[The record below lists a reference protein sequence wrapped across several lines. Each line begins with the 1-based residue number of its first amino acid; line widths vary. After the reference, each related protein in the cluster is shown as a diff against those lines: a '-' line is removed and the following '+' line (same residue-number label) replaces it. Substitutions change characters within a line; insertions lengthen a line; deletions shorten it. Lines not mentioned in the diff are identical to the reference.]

1 MTGNHF
7 GVVNVAVK
15 TMLMGPRRA
24 FSPVTHF
31 WLVTVKSSRS
41 SEGRG
46 LVFQCILNNPMY
58 IKQTEVYHI
67 ATSLTELNFEG
78 DGIVMVKNNGE
89 LK

>member
-1 MTGNHF
+1 MTGNYF
-7 GVVNVAVK
+7 GVVNVAVR

-31 WLVTVKSSRS
+31 WLVTVKS
-41 SEGRG
+41 RG
-46 LVFQCILNNPMY
+46 LRSGFPMY
-58 IKQTEVYHI
+58 IKQTEVYYI